1 MDRTYMVTPTT
12 TAGPA
17 KSQAVP
23 ERRRKKSP
31 AAIGLLFYFNGK
43 FNIIIVSR
51 VDPNEMS
58 KRKTETGGK
67 IETPFLG
74 SSLYLDL
81 LFCISVF
88 FFFFFL

>member
-1 MDRTYMVTPTT
+1 MNVSSTISTSESDDMDRTYMVTPTT

-67 IETPFLG
+67 SRLPFWVHH
-74 SSLYLDL
+74 
-81 LFCISVF
+81 CT
-88 FFFFFL
+88 